1 MVKKVVHGVD
11 SRGKCIVCTKDSRG
25 VDVVDDAVIQFIRRF
40 KQKFRVATGNRLVVC
55 GECVPEQEKRRK
67 RFEQSLITNGG
78 LGLVIALVLGLLGGL
93 NGVVLGV
100 AFLAFLLCFS
110 LLAYWPATVKQK

>member
-1 MVKKVVHGVD
+1 MIKKVGVEAK
-11 SRGKCIVCTKDSRG
+11 GKCIVCTKDKHG
-25 VDVVDDAVIQFIRRF
+25 IEVVDDAVIQFIRRF

-78 LGLVIALVLGLLGGL
+78 LGAVIAIVLGFLGGL
-93 NGVVLGV
+93 NGIVLGV
-100 AFLAFLLCFS
+100 AFLLFLLCFS
-110 LLAYWPATVKQK
+110 LLVYWPAIVKKK